1 MHRIVISICGGS
13 GAGKSQLAKQLVEHL
28 GADYCSRVPT
38 DYYLLP
44 GGATEPLTYDWQLL
58 AQTLA
63 LPNNTQCTTP
73 DFDFELFT
81 RRAINGGRPFC
92 LRPVMVVDAMQPY
105 PQADYTFW
113 LQAPEHERR
122 RRITARD
129 AIWQTRVIDRW
140 NQNEKTLD
148 SLVVSMYH
156 YSMVL
161 DGLEPVETNSQRIVE
176 LLREKGIIIDDL

>member
-13 GAGKSQLAKQLVEHL
+13 GAGKSQLAKQLVAHL
-28 GADYCSRVPT
+28 GADSCSRVPT

-44 GGATEPLTYDWQLL
+44 GAAAEPLAYDWHLL

-63 LPNNTQCTTP
+63 LPDDAECTTP
-73 DFDFELFT
+73 DFDFDHCT
-81 RRAINGGRPFC
+81 RLALSGGRLFY
-92 LRPVMVVDAMQPY
+92 LRPVMVIDGMLPY
-105 PQADYTFW
+105 PRADYIFLLKT
-113 LQAPEHERR
+113 PEDERQ

-129 AIWQTRVIDRW
+129 AIWQTRVIDCW
-140 NQNEKTLD
+140 NQNENTLD
-148 SLVVSMYH
+148 SLAVSMYH

-176 LLREKGIIIDDL
+176 FLREKGIVHR